1 MAWKGAP
8 ASPMSISHRGGR
20 GPSIEDN
27 CIDSINLPSPA
38 ISQPDCVACTFGS
51 RYHAAQGKASFTG
64 LRDVR
69 SSKGPIISSN
79 GRSYSI
85 YHGTVYRY
93 CSDCCWRQAG
103 DGRGAADNG
112 RRLQRIRPS
121 WSTDRR
127 VVSSPR
133 RHLSLL
139 CRTLPRP
146 VWEGKAGWRG
156 VSVVAARRST
166 QSLPPVS
173 TSVLVL
179 DLHPFLPIFLQ
190 TPKS

>member
-1 MAWKGAP
+1 M
-8 ASPMSISHRGGR
+8 
-20 GPSIEDN
+20 
-27 CIDSINLPSPA
+27 
-38 ISQPDCVACTFGS
+38 VCTLKS
-51 RYHAAQGKASFTG
+51 RRHAKQRITSFTR

-69 SSKGPIISSN
+69 RKEDPIISSN
-79 GRSYSI
+79 GRSHSI

-103 DGRGAADNG
+103 DGRGAADDG
-112 RRLQRIRPS
+112 RRLRRIRRS

-139 CRTLPRP
+139 CQTLPAP

-166 QSLPPVS
+166 QSLLRVS